1 MRFTNYCVRL
11 QMMDGQYLPQR
22 LAPGQ
27 SGTGKSY
34 IQSNN
39 NNDVQI
45 LQKQHIKETAILR
58 PLLCDAGARK
68 LFWKGSIELEVR
80 LFVCMVPRRLIYAG
94 AGVYPSNE
102 LLAKFPVQQKLPH
115 ILVLIPRFTLITKSS
130 SRRCFHQM
138 WMWP

>member
-1 MRFTNYCVRL
+1 
-11 QMMDGQYLPQR
+11 MDGQYLPQR

-80 LFVCMVPRRLIYAG
+80 LFVCMIPRRLIYVPAL
-94 AGVYPSNE
+94 E
-102 LLAKFPVQQKLPH
+102 LLPTPH
-115 ILVLIPRFTLITKSS
+115 QSS
-130 SRRCFHQM
+130 CTPLDCAIGSIFIIG
-138 WMWP
+138 PTFF